1 MAIRTS
7 VGGAVDGGGLVLLL
21 FGIVTVLAV
30 AVFVLSFAGTPRRE
44 KVGYAA
50 GFLVAVVLNGLLDS
64 LPGDRGDGP
73 WLFASVVLTTAVAVD
88 VARQVPLVRP
98 ASLQGAVA
106 VAAWGV
112 GTFFLAPIVLGV
124 YVARRIMRLPVIRR
138 RQPVSPARSRG
149 RSGAASAASTA
160 VVRPKND

>member
-1 MAIRTS
+1 MD
-7 VGGAVDGGGLVLLL
+7 GAGLVLLL

-73 WLFASVVLTTAVAVD
+73 WLLASAVLTTAVAVD

-106 VAAWGV
+106 VAWGV

-124 YVARRIMRLPVIRR
+124 YVARRIMRLWVIRR
-138 RQPVSPARSRG
+138 RQPVSSARSRG